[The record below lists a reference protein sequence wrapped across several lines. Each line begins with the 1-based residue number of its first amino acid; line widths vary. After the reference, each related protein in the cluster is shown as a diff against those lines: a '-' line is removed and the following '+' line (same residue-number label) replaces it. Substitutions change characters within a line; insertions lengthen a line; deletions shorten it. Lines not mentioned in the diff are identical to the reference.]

1 MITSFGF
8 VRIACVV
15 PPVRPAD
22 VVGNADAIMAAVRDL
37 QKDDCDL
44 ILFPEL
50 CFTAYTC
57 GDLFL
62 QPVLLEGA
70 ARELERFLEHNAL
83 STAVSVLGLPVE
95 LSGRLYNC
103 AVVVQGEQILGVVPK
118 IFLASS
124 REYYESR
131 WFSPGDTAPERE
143 IVLCGQTVPFGTDL
157 LFRNADAR
165 DFTFAIEVCE
175 DLWAPVP
182 PSCSKAMQ
190 GATVILNPSASNA
203 LVGKTAYRRQL
214 IEQQSARCH
223 AAYAYASAGVGE
235 STTDMVFGGHTLIAE
250 NGTLLS
256 EGTQFRRSTT
266 MLISDIDVQM
276 LAFERLNNRTF
287 GNAASR
293 DAASGAKPP
302 RTLFFRCHQSKAKTL
317 FRPVSRLPFVPAE
330 HQMLEDRCE
339 EILNIQS
346 HGLATRMQHANLR
359 HAVVGLSGGLDSTL
373 ALLVIRRA
381 FDMLRL
387 PHTGIHAITMPG
399 FGTTERTLK
408 NVAGLGEALDIQI
421 ENISIT
427 QACTMHMHDIG
438 HDPAVTDTTYENVQA
453 RARTQILMNLA
464 NKLGGLVIGTGDL
477 SEIALG
483 WSTYNAD
490 HMSMYAVNC
499 GVPKTLVRHLIRHVA
514 ESTGEEDG
522 GLLRQTLL
530 DILDTP
536 VSPELV
542 PPGADGRIV
551 QKTEEI
557 LGPYEAHDFFLYNA
571 IRRGFPPRKVLF
583 LAEIAFGNDYPKADL
598 SRWLR
603 LFYSRFFSQQFKR
616 SCIPDGPK
624 VGTIALSPRADWRMP
639 SDATAQLWLE
649 MEETSRPANGNP

>member
-1 MITSFGF
+1 
-8 VRIACVV
+8 
-15 PPVRPAD
+15 
-22 VVGNADAIMAAVRDL
+22 
-37 QKDDCDL
+37 
-44 ILFPEL
+44 
-50 CFTAYTC
+50 
-57 GDLFL
+57 
-62 QPVLLEGA
+62 
-70 ARELERFLEHNAL
+70 
-83 STAVSVLGLPVE
+83 
-95 LSGRLYNC
+95 
-103 AVVVQGEQILGVVPK
+103 
-118 IFLASS
+118 
-124 REYYESR
+124 
-131 WFSPGDTAPERE
+131 
-143 IVLCGQTVPFGTDL
+143 
-157 LFRNADAR
+157 
-165 DFTFAIEVCE
+165 
-175 DLWAPVP
+175 
-182 PSCSKAMQ
+182 
-190 GATVILNPSASNA
+190 
-203 LVGKTAYRRQL
+203 
-214 IEQQSARCH
+214 
-223 AAYAYASAGVGE
+223 
-235 STTDMVFGGHTLIAE
+235 
-250 NGTLLS
+250 
-256 EGTQFRRSTT
+256 
-266 MLISDIDVQM
+266 
-276 LAFERLNNRTF
+276 
-287 GNAASR
+287 
-293 DAASGAKPP
+293 
-302 RTLFFRCHQSKAKTL
+302 
-317 FRPVSRLPFVPAE
+317 
-330 HQMLEDRCE
+330 
-339 EILNIQS
+339 
-346 HGLATRMQHANLR
+346 
-359 HAVVGLSGGLDSTL
+359 
-373 ALLVIRRA
+373 
-381 FDMLRL
+381 
-387 PHTGIHAITMPG
+387 
-399 FGTTERTLK
+399 
-408 NVAGLGEALDIQI
+408 
-421 ENISIT
+421 
-427 QACTMHMHDIG
+427 MHMHDIG

>member
-1 MITSFGF
+1 MITHFGF

-62 QPVLLEGA
+62 QPVLLKGA

-83 STAVSVLGLPVE
+83 STAVTVLGLPVE
-95 LSGRLYNC
+95 ISGRLYNC

-118 IFLASS
+118 TFLASS

-131 WFSPGDTAPERE
+131 WFEPGDSAPEQE
-143 IVLCGQTVPFGTDL
+143 VVLCGQTVPFGTDL
-157 LFRNADAR
+157 LFRNADMA
-165 DFTFAIEVCE
+165 DFVFGIEICE
-175 DLWAPVP
+175 DLWAPAP
-182 PSCSKAMQ
+182 PSGDKALQ
-190 GATVILNPSASNA
+190 GATVILNPSASNS
-203 LVGKTAYRRQL
+203 LVGKVAYRRQL
-214 IEQQSARCH
+214 VEQQSARCH
-223 AAYAYASAGVGE
+223 AAYAYTSAGVGE
-235 STTDMVFGGHTLIAE
+235 STTDMVFGGHTMIAE
-250 NGTLLS
+250 NGTLLA
-256 EGTQFRRSTT
+256 EGSRWHRSTS
-266 MLISDIDVQM
+266 MLISDIDVQL

-287 GNAASR
+287 GRAAAR
-293 DAASGAKPP
+293 LAGSGAKSP
-302 RTLFFRCHQSKAKTL
+302 RTVFFRCHGSRAKAL
-317 FRPVSRLPFVPAE
+317 LRPVPRLPFVPAE
-330 HQMLEDRCE
+330 HRDLEDRCE

-346 HGLATRMQHANLR
+346 HGLATRMQHVNLR
-359 HAVVGLSGGLDSTL
+359 HAVIGLSGGLDSTL
-373 ALLVIRRA
+373 ALLVVRRT
-381 FDMLRL
+381 FDMLHL
-387 PHTGIHAITMPG
+387 PYTGIHAITMPG
-399 FGTTERTLK
+399 FGTSERTQR
-408 NVAGLGEALDIQI
+408 NVMALGEALDLQI
-421 ENISIT
+421 RTIDIT
-427 QACTMHMHDIG
+427 EACTQHMRDIG
-438 HDPAVTDTTYENVQA
+438 HDPAITDITYENVQA
-453 RARTQILMNLA
+453 RERTQILMNLA

-499 GVPKTLVRHLIRHVA
+499 GVPKTLVRHLIRHAA
-514 ESTGEEDG
+514 ELADQESCGP
-522 GLLRQTLL
+522 LRQILL

-542 PPGADGRIV
+542 PLGTDGGIV
-551 QKTEEI
+551 QRTEDI
-557 LGPYEAHDFFLYNA
+557 LGPYEAHDFFLYHA
-571 IRRGFPPRKVLF
+571 IRRGFSPRKVLF
-583 LAEIAFGNDYPKADL
+583 LAETAFGNDYTKADL
-598 SRWLR
+598 NRWLR

-649 MEETSRPANGNP
+649 ME